1 MKGLSNRSKEYRFM
15 KREWKIFLK
24 DFNEPEAIKPT
35 YHTSIGYYETTVNLV
50 AKSLDLSPE
59 FRAAYEVY
67 QEIIG
72 AVRKRDASALAAAL
86 ESYRSLGNRMDQSI
100 KTLKKYKRQ
109 VINALRYEYSNGF
122 LEGING
128 IIKKIKNTAY
138 GYTNWNNFINRI
150 FLERVWF
157 RAKSSKAAA

>member
-1 MKGLSNRSKEYRFM
+1 
-15 KREWKIFLK
+15 
-24 DFNEPEAIKPT
+24 
-35 YHTSIGYYETTVNLV
+35 
-50 AKSLDLSPE
+50 
-59 FRAAYEVY
+59 
-67 QEIIG
+67 
-72 AVRKRDASALAAAL
+72 
-86 ESYRSLGNRMDQSI
+86 MDQSV

-109 VINALRYEYSNGF
+109 VINALLYEFSNGF

-128 IIKKIKNTAY
+128 SIKKIKNITY

>member
-1 MKGLSNRSKEYRFM
+1 MSLTSK
-15 KREWKIFLK
+15 
-24 DFNEPEAIKPT
+24 
-35 YHTSIGYYETTVNLV
+35 SINLV

-86 ESYRSLGNRMDQSI
+86 ESYRSLGNRMGQSI

-109 VINALRYEYSNGF
+109 VINALHYEYSNGF

-138 GYTNWNNFINRI
+138 GYTNWTISSIVYSWNG
-150 FLERVWF
+150 LGSEL
-157 RAKSSKAAA
+157 RAARQQHNKST